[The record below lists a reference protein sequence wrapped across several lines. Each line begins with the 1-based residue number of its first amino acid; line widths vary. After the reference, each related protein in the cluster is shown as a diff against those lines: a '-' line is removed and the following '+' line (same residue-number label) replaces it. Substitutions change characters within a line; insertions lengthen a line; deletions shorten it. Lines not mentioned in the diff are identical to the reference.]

1 MKTFRNCDRAKG
13 APRWTHPTHAQ
24 TTTPKD
30 SDEVS
35 STTRRM
41 QETGKT
47 KEDMETDV
55 SRRPEECQCP
65 MGRCGELGHGS
76 NTLEDTCC
84 PMCPAQDL
92 MMMLGVY
99 P

>member
-1 MKTFRNCDRAKG
+1 MGLHMKTFRNCDRAKG

-24 TTTPKD
+24 TTTPKH
-30 SDEVS
+30 SDEVD
-35 STTRRM
+35 TTRRM

-47 KEDMETDV
+47 KEDTETDV
-55 SRRPEECQCP
+55 SRRSEECQSP
-65 MGRCGELGHGS
+65 MGRCEELGHGS

-92 MMMLGVY
+92 MMTL
-99 P
+99 